1 VAGETVAYAVAGL
14 EVHALSLEAVIRSK
28 EHADR
33 DKDRAALPL
42 LRKTLALKARK

>member
-1 VAGETVAYAVAGL
+1 VAYEVAGL
-14 EVHALSLEAVIRSK
+14 ALRVLSLEAVIRSK

-42 LRKTLALKARK
+42 LRKTLSLRGERKDHP